1 MNHSLIGKLLKNHG
15 TGDNSNDYTP
25 TFVSDSARS
34 TNANDTG
41 IGYYTPTWF
50 GIHNPNSTDQ
60 TVTVWTVDQGTG
72 GAGVTVRI
80 KAGETFYATVSKL
93 TVAVDVVL
101 VLLGTYT
108 TFTR

>member
-1 MNHSLIGKLLKNHG
+1 MNHSLIGKLLKTHG
-15 TGDNSNDYTP
+15 TGDNATIYTP
-25 TFVSDSARS
+25 TFVADTPRP
-34 TNANDTG
+34 TIVNDTG

-50 GIHNPNSTDQ
+50 GIHNPSASDQ
-60 TVTVWTVDQGTG
+60 TVTVWTIDQGTD

-93 TVAVDVVL
+93 TVSANV